1 MAIEFPTP
9 DQLMQKF
16 VNVLIGEGA
25 KIEELD
31 DQWLVKHIA
40 IGTRDMV
47 YDQIMAAK
55 SVHEDHSPFTAK
67 GDALDEQCEE
77 WSSIVRRKLAKK
89 AIVRFN
95 AKRSS
100 PASVDTPIPVGSL
113 ITTQAIGDMPAIDF
127 YVITTKDEPNI
138 PVIPAGQTST
148 YVLAKCSI
156 EGKIGN
162 LSAGTTVHPGMVGVD
177 TIEVVELVEE
187 GADKEDDETLRGRL
201 IEDIQNREKGGTE
214 FDYPIWAK
222 QITGVVSA
230 RSIPLARGNGTLD
243 LLITGTNG
251 LPTQEL
257 IDEVQAFI
265 NKKIPA
271 GGCSVLVK
279 APTPIYVDVSAQI
292 KLLPG
297 FTFSTILPQIKK
309 ALDACIEAE
318 NKVLIVRTNKLRNAI
333 NDIEGVFN
341 FTLDA
346 PAKDIPLSGGELALP
361 GIYTLTEV
369 V

>member
-16 VNVLIGEGA
+16 VDVLIGEGA
-25 KIEELD
+25 KIEDLD

-47 YDQIMAAK
+47 YDQIVAAK
-55 SVHEDHSPFTAK
+55 AVHEDHSPFTAK
-67 GDALDEQCEE
+67 DDALDQQCEE
-77 WSSIVRRKLAKK
+77 WSSIVRRKPAKK

-100 PASVDTPIPVGSL
+100 PASTDTPIPVGSL
-113 ITTQAIGDMPAIDF
+113 ITTKAVGDIPAIDF
-127 YVITTKDEPNI
+127 YVITTENEPND
-138 PVIPAGQTST
+138 PVIPAGQTSVH
-148 YVLAKCSI
+148 VLAECSI

-162 LSAGTTVHPGMVGVD
+162 LSVGTAVHPGMVGVD

-187 GADKEDDETLRGRL
+187 GADKEDDEPLRERL

-222 QITGVVSA
+222 QVAGVVSA

-265 NKKIPA
+265 NKKVPA
-271 GGCSVLVK
+271 GGCDILVK
-279 APTPIYVDVSAQI
+279 SPTPIYVDVSAQI

-297 FTFSTILPQIKK
+297 FTFSAVFPQIEK

-318 NKVLIVRTNKLRNAI
+318 NKVLLVRMNQLRNAI

-346 PAKDIPLSGGELALP
+346 PTQDIPLSGGELALP
-361 GIYTLTEV
+361 GTYTLTEV